1 MYILSLLVLEPV
13 PMDWYH
19 YHPLHTIYTWLE
31 LQAASSPRV
40 RVEVVGLTEEGRNLV
55 AVHVGGETQGKPVI
69 FIEGGIH
76 ARL

>member
-1 MYILSLLVLEPV
+1 
-13 PMDWYH
+13 MDWYH
-19 YHPLHTIYTWLE
+19 YHPLHTIYSWLE
-31 LQAASSPRV
+31 LLAASSPRV